1 MKKFTELDLME
12 KCNLAF
18 NLFGEELERVESE
31 IKLTKR
37 QLKKLER
44 KQKEYKEY
52 IKLYKDVERSVF
64 GA

>member
-1 MKKFTELDLME
+1 MKKNEEIGLVE
-12 KCNLAF
+12 KCNFAF
-18 NLFGEELERVESE
+18 DVFGKKLERVESE
-31 IKLTKR
+31 IELTKR

-44 KQKEYKEY
+44 KQKDYEGY

>member
-1 MKKFTELDLME
+1 MKKNEEIDLVE
-12 KCNLAF
+12 KCNFAF
-18 NLFGEELERVESE
+18 NVFSKELERVESE
-31 IKLTKR
+31 IELTKR

-44 KQKEYKEY
+44 KQKGYEGY

>member
-1 MKKFTELDLME
+1 MKKIEEIDLIE
-12 KCNLAF
+12 KYNLAF
-18 NLFGEELERVESE
+18 DVFGKELERVESE
-31 IKLTKR
+31 IELTKR

-44 KQKEYKEY
+44 KQKDYEGY

>member
-1 MKKFTELDLME
+1 MDKEDRIKLLE

-18 NLFGEELERVESE
+18 DVFGKELEQVENE
-31 IKLTKR
+31 IEQAER
-37 QLKKLER
+37 QLKKLKR
-44 KQKEYKEY
+44 KQKDYKGY

>member
-1 MKKFTELDLME
+1 MKKFEELDLIE

-18 NLFGEELERVESE
+18 NAFGKELERIENE
-31 IKLTKR
+31 IEQTE
-37 QLKKLER
+37 QHLKKLKR
-44 KQKEYKEY
+44 KQKDYKGY

>member
-1 MKKFTELDLME
+1 MKKIEEIDLIE
-12 KCNLAF
+12 KYNLAF
-18 NLFGEELERVESE
+18 DVFGKELERVESE
-31 IKLTKR
+31 IELTKR

-44 KQKEYKEY
+44 KQKDYKGY